1 LFSSA
6 AETHNNATTLVP
18 ATLDVTIPNGDD
30 SVFVDEDCIIHKTQQ
45 RHPMAVVVQSADF
58 TWLNTPE
65 KNDTPTLTDIS
76 ISIPRG
82 SLVAVLGKA
91 RLVWIFLLLWL

>member
-1 LFSSA
+1 MFSST

-18 ATLDVTIPNGDD
+18 ATLDVTIPSGDD
-30 SVFVDEDCIIHKTQQ
+30 GVFVDEDCMIHKTQQ

-76 ISIPRG
+76 ISVPRG